1 MECMRDE
8 WNGLSLF
15 LSGEGCLFY
24 AQQVCVDGNKESA
37 LAPPILL
44 LEPDNSEVEE
54 GPSFHSS

>member
-1 MECMRDE
+1 MG
-8 WNGLSLF
+8 WIIPF

-24 AQQVCVDGNKESA
+24 AQQVCVDGNEESA

-54 GPSFHSS
+54 GPSFQSS